1 MYVGKWSSL
10 WILHL
15 YCTIRF
21 TKCHEYGGCGHQV
34 MSHPVLDSTPP
45 WQTRLVNDW
54 FLSANCVT
62 NLDTWSPCLMLES
75 NSLYFA
81 SSILIFWKYFHEWQE
96 YKRWVQNTESFYFE
110 VEKFCYCHLL
120 VLWICKVCSWA
131 RSKMCLENPSISF
144 RSRQGP
150 ATETGRPN
158 KQNTEDQKKE
168 DHRSQKTYERII
180 Y

>member
-1 MYVGKWSSL
+1 MSESGVHYE
-10 WILHL
+10 
-15 YCTIRF
+15 YCTYIAPYDLLSAMSMEDVV
-21 TKCHEYGGCGHQV
+21 TKSC
-34 MSHPVLDSTPP
+34 HPVLDSTPP

-131 RSKMCLENPSISF
+131 RSKMCLENPSILF
-144 RSRQGP
+144 RTGP
-150 ATETGRPN
+150 LGRIR
-158 KQNTEDQKKE
+158 KAEL
-168 DHRSQKTYERII
+168 
-180 Y
+180 